1 MIKDIE
7 YIFKNFFLSESY
19 LLKKRLIRAN
29 KNNYEKELNILSR
42 YSSPDMDAVDVGVYR
57 GVYSYKLSQE
67 FKHVHSFEANPL
79 IYPFLKKNLPKII
92 RNISLYN
99 CALSDQD
106 GLTKLKIPTRSKSF
120 FKNNY
125 EELYQLGA
133 ATIHANNNFNKFNAI
148 EVKTKKMDDVLLDK
162 KIGFIKIDVEGHE
175 KEVIDGSKNII
186 KKYKPNLLVEIEEK
200 HSKNKVVDTINYIN
214 SLGYMSFYLYEN
226 ELVETTKLKTFENI
240 NNFIFKPQGKN

>member
-7 YIFKNFFLSESY
+7 YILKNLFFSESY

-29 KNNYEKELNILSR
+29 KNNYEKELRILSR
-42 YSSPDMDAVDVGVYR
+42 FSNPDMDAVDVGVYR
-57 GVYSYKLSQE
+57 GVYSYRLSQE

-79 IYPFLKKNLPKII
+79 IYPFLRKNLPKII

-99 CALSDQD
+99 CALSNQD
-106 GLTKLKIPTRSKSF
+106 GLTKLKIPIRSKSF

-133 ATIHANNNFNKFNAI
+133 ASIHVNNNFDKFKTI
-148 EVKTKKMDDVLLDK
+148 EVEMKKMDNILHDK

-175 KEVIDGSKNII
+175 KEVINGSKNII
-186 KKYKPNLLVEIEEK
+186 KKYKPNLLVEIEER
-200 HSKNKVVDTINYIN
+200 HNKKKVIDTIDYIN
-214 SLGYMSFYLYEN
+214 KLGYMSFFLHEN
-226 ELVETTKLKTFENI
+226 ELVETKNLKTFNNI
-240 NNFIFKPQGKN
+240 NNFIFKSQ